1 MRGKACARSASRP
14 PALYGTVASSG
25 VRSCGVSGGGFCD
38 DRGRGFVHA
47 GSSSSWVSGVAF
59 SVRPVWVTGRRDAG
73 SACSVAAEEG
83 VKHGQLH
90 ALLVST
96 APRDHRA
103 LAVRRVEMMAIT

>member
-1 MRGKACARSASRP
+1 MRGKACVRSASRA
-14 PALYGTVASSG
+14 PALYGTVSSSV
-25 VRSCGVSGGGFCD
+25 VRSYGDSGGGFCD
-38 DRGRGFVHA
+38 DNGRGFVHA
-47 GSSSSWVSGVAF
+47 GSSSSSVSGVAL

-83 VKHGQLH
+83 VKHGQLQ

-103 LAVRRVEMMAIT
+103 LAVSRVEVMTIT